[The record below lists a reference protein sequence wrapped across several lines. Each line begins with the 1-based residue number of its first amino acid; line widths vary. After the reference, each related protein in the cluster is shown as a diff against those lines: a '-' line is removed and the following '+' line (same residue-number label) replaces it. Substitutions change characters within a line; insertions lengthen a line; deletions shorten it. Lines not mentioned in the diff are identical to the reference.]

1 MYINTATTIVAIL
14 LLIVVSAF
22 IAPSFAAALSVAYAI
37 AGIVY
42 LIYWLIVVRHKK
54 KDIPE
59 RFAKLTRWTRPYIFR
74 LTYTRTRSRQAVI
87 RRMRQAEKYTELSLS
102 PDGATGYIVYYDGA
116 SIGCVH
122 HKWAKFIK
130 KYGGANNFAVFLA
143 GVGMGDGE
151 HYVVDVYLTFDR
163 KKKGR

>member
-1 MYINTATTIVAIL
+1 MYINTAPTILAIL
-14 LLIVVSAF
+14 LLLAVSAL
-22 IAPSFAAALSVAYAI
+22 IAPTFAAVLAVAYAI

-42 LIYWLIVVRHKK
+42 LIYWLIAGRHKK
-54 KDIPE
+54 KDMPE

-74 LTYTRTRSRQAVI
+74 LTYTRTRSRQAAI
-87 RRMRQAEKYTELSLS
+87 RRMRQSGKYTELSLS
-102 PDGATGYIVYYDGA
+102 PDGATGYAIYHDGV

-130 KYGGANNFAVFLA
+130 KHGGANNFAVFLA
-143 GVGMGDGE
+143 GIGFGDGE